1 MQDSL
6 GGNTKT
12 VMVANMGPADWN
24 FDESLSTL
32 RYANRAK
39 NIKNKPKIN
48 EDPKDAMLREFQEE
62 IARLKEKLQ
71 GKPAGGGGGARRAGN
86 GGEGGRDS
94 EEVEKMVEVLREVEV
109 EKLVEVERVIEKPVE
124 VEKIVEVFRDINVIR
139 EVEVEKLVGMRE
151 EEVEAL
157 RKQLLDK
164 VRQEKEELLNQSL
177 SAKGDVAAQKQ
188 TLLEQEE
195 RRKAEAEERAR
206 IAAEVE
212 QLEAKI
218 MHGGVHVRDRV
229 AQQERELAERER
241 QMEEERH
248 KQVRLEQERAR
259 KEEERL
265 ATEEKHSSLAEEA
278 AAKGA
283 KLKQL
288 WSKFRAAQAEIDD
301 LQVEQQQEKEDLL
314 HTVRELTRQ
323 LQLQT
328 LVIESFIPPGDVKK
342 LESRAEWDEEVE
354 EWHLAPLSEMLERES
369 HLKRPVSHPSFRRP
383 TCDFAKRLMADPNA
397 GGGLRFRGDNLL
409 ALDLDMPERTTTD
422 YEVDEVQPNVRAAL
436 SAALQTEEEL
446 ELEAEENLPSMML
459 GLHPARTVRP
469 ADKPKKK
476 KKPQKSEQQELDE
489 LLMGSEAVK
498 APEESFPESRGL
510 ARRR

>member
-1 MQDSL
+1 MLQDSL

-12 VMVANMGPADWN
+12 VMIANLGPADYN
-24 FDESLSTL
+24 YDETLSTL

-39 NIKNKPKIN
+39 NIQNKPKIN

-71 GKPAGGGGGARRAGN
+71 SKPAGGGGRRARSG
-86 GGEGGRDS
+86 GGESRE
-94 EEVEKMVEVLREVEV
+94 EEVERLVEVLREVEV
-109 EKLVEVERVIEKPVE
+109 EKLVEVERVIERPVE
-124 VEKIVEVFRDINVIR
+124 VEKIVEVFRDINVTR
-139 EVEVEKLVGMRE
+139 EVQVEKLVGMRE

-157 RKQLLDK
+157 RQQLLEK
-164 VRQEKEELLNQSL
+164 VRREKEELLNRSL
-177 SAKGDVAAQKQ
+177 STKDDLAAQKQ
-188 TLLEQEE
+188 TLLEQEA

-212 QLEAKI
+212 ELEGKI

-241 QMEEERH
+241 QMEEERQ
-248 KQVRLEQERAR
+248 KQVRLEQERAK

-328 LVIESFIPPGDVKK
+328 MVIDSFIPPSDVKK
-342 LESRAEWDEEVE
+342 LEGRAEWDDEVE
-354 EWHLAPLSEMLERES
+354 EWHLAPLSDMLVRES
-369 HLKRPVSHPSFRRP
+369 HSKRPVSHPSFRRP
-383 TCDFAKRLMADPNA
+383 TCDFAKQLMADPNA

-409 ALDLDMPERTTTD
+409 TLDLDMPERTTAD

-446 ELEAEENLPSMML
+446 ELEAEENLPSMMP
-459 GLHPARTVRP
+459 GFHPIRAVRP

-476 KKPQKSEQQELDE
+476 KKPQKSEQEELDE
-489 LLMGSEAVK
+489 LLMGTEPVK